1 MIYDTITKT
10 PPESFVIGVDFS
22 GVLDRS
28 ETIVVGNSSYTI
40 TDTVFPT
47 ANDMVAQ
54 SDTLT
59 TDVSNKLLL
68 GRVSGGLEGR
78 EYIVKFFAS
87 TTANNI
93 FEHDVKIKVTD

>member
-10 PPESFVIGVDFS
+10 PAESFVIGVDFS

-28 ETIVVGNSSYTI
+28 ETITVGNSSYTI
-40 TDTVFPT
+40 TDIQFPT

-59 TDVSNKLLL
+59 TNASKKSLL
-68 GRVSGGLEGR
+68 GRVSGGLDGR
-78 EYIVKFFAS
+78 EYIVRFLAGTS
-87 TTANNI
+87 ANNI
-93 FEHDVKIKVTD
+93 FEHNIKIKVSN